1 MPDEWKEY
9 IDLDAALGRV
19 RGNKGLYGRMLGMFT
34 ASEEFGALEE
44 AIEAKDY
51 ARAAEVAHGIK
62 GMTGNL
68 GMMRLFEISAQLM
81 MQMRAG
87 APDEALVAEY
97 HMALAKTR
105 EAAEWLAKEL

>member
-44 AIEAKDY
+44 AIDLLNNKLANAAAKRDDG
-51 ARAAEVAHGIK
+51 EPGHD
-62 GMTGNL
+62 
-68 GMMRLFEISAQLM
+68 
-81 MQMRAG
+81 
-87 APDEALVAEY
+87 APV
-97 HMALAKTR
+97 
-105 EAAEWLAKEL
+105 